1 LILKQVLHITLS
13 SGLHFFI
20 IVFHSVP
27 FTEEALIGLAKEE
40 APKFK
45 EAGITWIRTHCDFD
59 DNKHFCEWEAP
70 NREGIEQIFKRLDIP
85 FDGIYPVKIFTVATA
100 SFEK

>member
-1 LILKQVLHITLS
+1 MS
-13 SGLHFFI
+13 RFI
-20 IVFHSVP
+20 AAHSVP
-27 FTEEALIGLAKEE
+27 FTEEQLIGLAKEE

-70 NREGIEQIFKRLDIP
+70 NKEGIEQIFKRLEIP